1 MILARFLSKFFE
13 KEGIVLIDSE
23 GQKYICGEVKNKE
36 KPLTL
41 KLLKKDLN
49 WKLLINPELYL
60 GEEYYKGNIEIEN
73 GTIHDFLN
81 LALKILVVKK

>member
-36 KPLTL
+36 KFA
-41 KLLKKDLN
+41 KEIGINSEVIKYSKDIKEKDLLD
-49 WKLLINPELYL
+49 KIVELNSNNDKQ
-60 GEEYYKGNIEIEN
+60 E
-73 GTIHDFLN
+73 
-81 LALKILVVKK
+81 